1 MLYSRVATENI
12 LNSSGYIEM
21 SKETRNSEFS
31 RKTGKIKNK
40 RGVNKASDGQN
51 TSAPNNAS
59 GNAPDNASNNA
70 LGNAHG
76 KSAHL
81 TPKSGQRRS
90 KPAPLS
96 KTPPNRARGTHQ
108 ISATAAPRSPKH
120 RTDPH
125 NPSRN
130 NKSGN
135 SRGNSRGNN
144 RGGGREGGAMWIWG
158 VHAVMAVLNN
168 PKRTI
173 HALMMTESAEAR
185 LNLPKNAPLPKIVL
199 PNIMDRQFPSGTVH
213 QGIAVKVAPLEWPDI
228 SDIAAEHSDH
238 DGLILVLDQIT
249 DPHNVGAM
257 LRLCSAFGV
266 RALVMQDRK
275 APPLAGATAKVA
287 VGCLETIPV
296 CLVKNIANTL
306 QDLKKQNWMVT
317 GLAGETDKALSSAL
331 KGSGNKVIVMGAE
344 GPGLRPRVRDCC
356 DWLARIPM
364 LSSDVHGEAESL
376 NVATAAGIALYEA
389 RRA

>member
-1 MLYSRVATENI
+1 
-12 LNSSGYIEM
+12 M
-21 SKETRNSEFS
+21 SKETRNSEFK
-31 RKTGKIKNK
+31 RKSGKNK
-40 RGVNKASDGQN
+40 PRRGTNTASDGKN
-51 TSAPNNAS
+51 AATHVNNA
-59 GNAPDNASNNA
+59 GN
-70 LGNAHG
+70 
-76 KSAHL
+76 SAK
-81 TPKSGQRRS
+81 TDQRRS
-90 KPAPLS
+90 KPSNTPY
-96 KTPPNRARGTHQ
+96 TPPNKARGTHK
-108 ISATAAPRSPKH
+108 ITATAAPRSPK
-120 RTDPH
+120 
-125 NPSRN
+125 SRD
-130 NKSGN
+130 
-135 SRGNSRGNN
+135 RGDQSQNRGHKGGQ

-158 VHAVMAVLNN
+158 VHSVMAVLNN

-173 HALMMTESAEAR
+173 HGLMMTESAEAR
-185 LNLPKNAPLPKIVL
+185 LDIPKNAPLPKIVL
-199 PNIMDRQFPSGTVH
+199 PNAMDKQFPSGTAH

-317 GLAGETDKALSSAL
+317 GLAGETELELSSAL

-356 DWLARIPM
+356 DWVARIPM
-364 LSSDVHGEAESL
+364 LSSDVAGQAESL

-389 RRA
+389 RRD